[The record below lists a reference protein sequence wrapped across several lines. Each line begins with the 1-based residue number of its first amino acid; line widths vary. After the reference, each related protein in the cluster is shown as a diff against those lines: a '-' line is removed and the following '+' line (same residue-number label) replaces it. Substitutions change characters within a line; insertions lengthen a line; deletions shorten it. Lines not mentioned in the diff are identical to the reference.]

1 MKIYKVYLD
10 MSMVVSRL
18 KKYRIYEYNSEYPI
32 IFVEADDPDGACYT
46 AIYKLLKLVLDLDD
60 SKEARKLCKEIKQD
74 IRIISAAAK

>member
-10 MSMVVSRL
+10 MSIVVSRL

-46 AIYKLLKLVLDLDD
+46 AIYKLLKLVLDQDD
-60 SKEARKLCKEIKQD
+60 SKEARKLCREIKQD
-74 IRIISAAAK
+74 IRVISAKSK

>member
-1 MKIYKVYLD
+1 

-46 AIYKLLKLVLDLDD
+46 AIYKLLKLVLEQDD